1 MPEAKRSK
9 RSNKRLRIPLAD
21 EAAAEAFGDEMPRS
35 KEDDAARKR
44 DERSVAAQAHA
55 AQKQK
60 LQAEVLPT
68 NDAERKRREREDAA
82 QAQAELRR

>member
-44 DERSVAAQAHA
+44 DEHSVAAQAHA
-55 AQKQK
+55 AQ
-60 LQAEVLPT
+60 
-68 NDAERKRREREDAA
+68 
-82 QAQAELRR
+82 